1 MKHLLL
7 AALVLLTAVAE
18 AKNKDREF
26 RKGRGGRRGNE
37 ASERVTAVSV
47 GQISYA
53 GNGCPA
59 GTMNVV
65 FAPDFLSFSILFDQ
79 FVAEVTETGQKRDV
93 MACNAIIPMSVPN
106 GMQMEIV
113 RVDYRG
119 FAGLPG
125 QGHAVLNSVFNFRG
139 QGGDRDRM
147 TLRYRFQGPTM
158 QDYEISTSVLNG
170 NGEVVEDT
178 ERSPCG
184 GSFQLRIG
192 NQIKLVSRELG
203 ASVTLD
209 SIDGS
214 SNAVYYVNWRACSN
228 NCGGKKPKFTDG
240 ENDRRWR

>member
-1 MKHLLL
+1 MKKFFVATLLIL
-7 AALVLLTAVAE
+7 SVAAE

-26 RKGRGGRRGNE
+26 RKGHSGRRGNE
-37 ASERVTAVSV
+37 GSERVTAISV
-47 GQISYA
+47 GQASYG

-79 FVAEVTETGQKRDV
+79 FVAEVTQTGQKRDV
-93 MACNAIIPMSVPN
+93 MACDATIPISIPN

-119 FAGLPG
+119 FAGLP
-125 QGHAVLNSVFNFRG
+125 QGAHALLNSVFNFRG
-139 QGGDRDRM
+139 SRGNGDKM
-147 TLRYRFQGPTM
+147 TLRYRFAGPTM
-158 QDYEISTSVLNG
+158 QDYAISTSVLNG

-184 GSFQLRIG
+184 GSFDLRIG
-192 NQIKLVSRELG
+192 NQIKVVSREPG
-203 ASVTLD
+203 ALVTLD

-214 SNAVYYVNWRACSN
+214 SNAVYYVNWRTCSN
-228 NCGGKKPKFTDG
+228 GGGKKPKFSDE
-240 ENDRRWR
+240 ENNRRWR